1 MNPFAEIFGGNRYS
15 SAMACLTNDTVIAA
29 LFVVSDA
36 ILATALMAVGYRLWS
51 NRETGCYLLPY
62 QCRMAFIIAVLLSV
76 SYAVDV
82 VTIFDGIYRV
92 EVLLRG
98 VIAGLA
104 SVFAFSFYVSDRGE

>member
-15 SAMACLTNDTVIAA
+15 STMACLTNDTVIAA
-29 LFVVSDA
+29 LFVVSDV
-36 ILATALMAVGYRLWS
+36 ILAVALMAVGYRLWI

-62 QCRMAFIIAVLLSV
+62 QCRMAVIIAALMSV
-76 SYAVDV
+76 GYVVDV

-98 VIAGLA
+98 TVAGLA
-104 SVFAFSFYVSDRGE
+104 SVFAFSFYVSARE